1 MVICTSNIKLNRGE
15 KNFPL
20 RTKQQQGCLSSLATP
35 VQRNDENPSIC
46 NKAIKINKKDS
57 GHKQIKQ
64 TDSRQYDYLCRKS
77 KIIHIKAL
85 RTNKRV

>member
-15 KNFPL
+15 NNFPL

-46 NKAIKINKKDS
+46 NKAI
-57 GHKQIKQ
+57 
-64 TDSRQYDYLCRKS
+64 
-77 KIIHIKAL
+77 
-85 RTNKRV
+85 